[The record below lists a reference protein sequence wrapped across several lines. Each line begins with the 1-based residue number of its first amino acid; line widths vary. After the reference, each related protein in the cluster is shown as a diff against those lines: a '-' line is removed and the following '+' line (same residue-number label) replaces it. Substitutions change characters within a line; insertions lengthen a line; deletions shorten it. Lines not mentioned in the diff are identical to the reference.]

1 MNTHT
6 TSRPDVNADVRNP
19 DVKRAVSAAAGPNEA
34 RMIQLNRAT
43 EHLDPPFAVVDLDAF
58 DANAAELAHRAA
70 GRATIRLAS
79 KSVRSREL
87 IGRAARREGYRGI
100 LAFTLPE
107 ALWLAEDH
115 EDVVIGYPTTDRT
128 ALKRLASDERAASR
142 ITLMIDSMGQLDF
155 VDKVVG
161 ASRPDIR
168 VCIDL
173 DASLELAGGRIHL
186 GPYRSPVHS
195 PRQAAALARA
205 VQERPGFRLAGL
217 MSYEG
222 QIAGLGDNQPGSL
235 LRRAAIRAMQ
245 RLSAAELADRRA
257 AVIAAVEAVAPL
269 EFVNGGGTGSIEQTS
284 AEHVITEIGAGSGL
298 YGPGLFDFYRRF
310 RPRPAAFFVMGV
322 VRRPSPRIAT
332 VLGGGWIASGA
343 TGLDRQPT
351 LAWPHGLRTNP
362 REGAGEVQTP
372 VLGAAAH
379 GMRLGDHVWF
389 RHAKAG
395 ELCERVNT
403 LHLVSG
409 TEVVDEVATY
419 RGEGHAF
426 L

>member
-1 MNTHT
+1 M
-6 TSRPDVNADVRNP
+6 TSRPDVKRPAVRRAASAVTGP
-19 DVKRAVSAAAGPNEA
+19 DED
-34 RMIQLNRAT
+34 RMVQLSGAT

-58 DANAAELAHRAA
+58 DANATELAHRAA
-70 GRATIRLAS
+70 GLATIRLAS

-87 IGRAARREGYRGI
+87 IGRAVRHEGYRGI

-115 EDVVIGYPTTDRT
+115 EDVVIGYPTTDRA
-128 ALKRLASDERAASR
+128 ALKRLASDERAAAR
-142 ITLMIDSMGQLDF
+142 VTLMIDSIGQLDF
-155 VDKVVG
+155 VDEAVG
-161 ASRPDIR
+161 VSRPDLR

-173 DASLELAGGRIHL
+173 DASLELAGGRVHL

-245 RLSAAELADRRA
+245 RVSAGELADRRA
-257 AVIAAVEAVAPL
+257 AVVAAVEAVAPL
-269 EFVNGGGTGSIEQTS
+269 EFVNGGGTGSIEQTA
-284 AEHVITEIGAGSGL
+284 AEQVITEIGAGSGL

-310 RPRPAAFFVMGV
+310 RPRPAAYFVMSV

-332 VLGGGWIASGA
+332 VLGGGWIASGPP
-343 TGLDRQPT
+343 GLDRQPT
-351 LAWPHGLRTNP
+351 LTWPLGLRTNP
-362 REGAGEVQTP
+362 REGTGEVQTP

-379 GMRLGDHVWF
+379 GLRLGDHVWF

-403 LHLVSG
+403 LHLVAG
-409 TEVVDEVATY
+409 AEIVDEVATY

>member
-1 MNTHT
+1 M
-6 TSRPDVNADVRNP
+6 TSRPDVKRPAVRRAASAVTAP
-19 DVKRAVSAAAGPNEA
+19 DED
-34 RMIQLNRAT
+34 RMVQLSGAT

-58 DANAAELAHRAA
+58 DANATELAHRAA
-70 GRATIRLAS
+70 GLATIRLAS

-87 IGRAARREGYRGI
+87 IGRAIRHEGYRGI

-115 EDVVIGYPTTDRT
+115 EDVVIGYPTTDRA
-128 ALKRLASDERAASR
+128 ALKRLASDERAAAR
-142 ITLMIDSMGQLDF
+142 VTLMIDSIGQLDF
-155 VDKVVG
+155 VDEVVG
-161 ASRPDIR
+161 LSRPDLR

-173 DASLELAGGRIHL
+173 DASLELAGGRVHL

-205 VQERPGFRLAGL
+205 VRERPGFRLAGL

-245 RLSAAELADRRA
+245 RVSAGELADRRA
-257 AVIAAVEAVAPL
+257 AVVAAVEAVAPL
-269 EFVNGGGTGSIEQTS
+269 EFVNGGGTGSIEQTA

-310 RPRPAAFFVMGV
+310 RPRPAAYFVMSV

-332 VLGGGWIASGA
+332 VLGGGWIASGPP
-343 TGLDRQPT
+343 GLDRQPT
-351 LAWPHGLRTNP
+351 LTWPLGLRTNP
-362 REGAGEVQTP
+362 REGTGEVQTP

-379 GMRLGDHVWF
+379 GLRLGDHVWF

-409 TEVVDEVATY
+409 AEIVDEVATY

>member
-1 MNTHT
+1 M
-6 TSRPDVNADVRNP
+6 A
-19 DVKRAVSAAAGPNEA
+19 
-34 RMIQLNRAT
+34 QLTRAT

-58 DANAAELAHRAA
+58 EANATELARRAA

-79 KSVRSREL
+79 KSVRSRAL
-87 IGRAARREGYRGI
+87 IHRAVQRPGYRGI

-107 ALWLAEDH
+107 ALWLAEEH
-115 EDVVIGYPTTDRT
+115 PDVVIGYPTTDRT
-128 ALKRLASDERAASR
+128 ALRRLAADERAASR
-142 ITLMIDSMGQLDF
+142 ITLMIDSTGQLDLI
-155 VDKVVG
+155 DETVG
-161 ASRPDIR
+161 PSRPALR
-168 VCIDL
+168 VCFDL
-173 DASLELAGGRIHL
+173 DASLELAGGRLHL
-186 GPYRSPVHS
+186 GPYRSPVHT
-195 PRQAAALARA
+195 PQQAAALARA
-205 VQERPGFRLAGL
+205 IQDRAGFRLAGV

-222 QIAGLGDNQPGSL
+222 QIAGLGDNQPGTP

-245 RLSAAELADRRA
+245 RLSAHELADRRA
-257 AVIAAVEAVAPL
+257 AAVAAVQAVTPL
-269 EFVNGGGTGSIEQTS
+269 EFVNGGGTGSIEQTA

-310 RPRPAAFFVMGV
+310 RPRPAAYFVMPV
-322 VRRPSPRIAT
+322 VRRPSAGIAT
-332 VLGGGWIASGA
+332 VLGGGWIASGPP
-343 TGLDRQPT
+343 GLDRQPT
-351 LAWPHGLRTNP
+351 LSWPRGLRMNP

-372 VLGAAAH
+372 VLGSSAR
-379 GMRLGDHVWF
+379 GLRLGEHVWF

-409 TEVVDEVATY
+409 ADIVDEVPTY